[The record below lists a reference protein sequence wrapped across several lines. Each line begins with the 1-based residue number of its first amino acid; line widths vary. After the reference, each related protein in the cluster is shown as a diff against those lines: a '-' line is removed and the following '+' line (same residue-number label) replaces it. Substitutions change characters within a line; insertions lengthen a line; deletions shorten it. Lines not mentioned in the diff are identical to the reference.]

1 MGAHFVASV
10 AGTENPIVAPGATH
24 LPDSTQ
30 HGDRTT
36 AHARRF
42 LPRDAKH
49 PRYYV
54 CLSVRLSVTSRCSVE
69 TTERIELFLA
79 CELSSTRPTLC

>member
-10 AGTENPIVAPGATH
+10 AGTENPIFAPGATH

-30 HGDRTT
+30 HGGRAT

-42 LPRDAKH
+42 LPLDAKH
-49 PRYYV
+49 PRY
-54 CLSVRLSVTSRCSVE
+54 
-69 TTERIELFLA
+69 
-79 CELSSTRPTLC
+79 